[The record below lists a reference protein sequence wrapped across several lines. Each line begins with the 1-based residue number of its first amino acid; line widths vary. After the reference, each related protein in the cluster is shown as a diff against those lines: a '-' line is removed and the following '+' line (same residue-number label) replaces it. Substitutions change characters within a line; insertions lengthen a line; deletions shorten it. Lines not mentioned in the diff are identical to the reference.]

1 MKFDVSDTDATEEA
15 IREIEETYGPV
26 EILVNNAGITRDG
39 TMHRMDRAQWQAVID
54 TNLSG
59 CFNCSR
65 SVIDGM
71 RERSF
76 GRIKK
81 LI

>member
-1 MKFDVSDTDATEEA
+1 MTEKA
-15 IREIEETYGPV
+15 FREIEEEYGSV

-54 TNLSG
+54 SNLSG
-59 CFNCSR
+59 CFNCLR

-71 RERSF
+71 RERNF
-76 GRIKK
+76 GRIVNNGS
-81 LI
+81 INGQAAQ